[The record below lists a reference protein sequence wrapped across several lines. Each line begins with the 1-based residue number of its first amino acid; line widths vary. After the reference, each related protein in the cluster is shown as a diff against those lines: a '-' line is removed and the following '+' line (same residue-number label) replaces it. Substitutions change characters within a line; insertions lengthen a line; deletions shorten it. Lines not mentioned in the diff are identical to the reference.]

1 MTLGIGTDLFEIKRM
16 KIRLEK
22 QPSFV
27 QGVFT
32 ENEMNYCNQFKNKAQ
47 KFAARYAA
55 KEAFLKA
62 LGTGWRDGITFKD
75 IEITNNDLG
84 KPDIRLSGISKKI
97 ADKLGVTEIHLS
109 ISHTKELVIAFVT
122 INNNK

>member
-1 MTLGIGTDLFEIKRM
+1 LTLGIGTDLFEIKRM

-27 QGVFT
+27 EGVFT
-32 ENEMNYCNQFKNKAQ
+32 DNEINYCNQFKNKAQ
-47 KFAARYAA
+47 KFASRYAA

-75 IEITNNDLG
+75 IEITNNNLG
-84 KPDIRLSGISKKI
+84 KPNIQLSGISKKI

-109 ISHTKELVIAFVT
+109 ISHTNELVIAFVT

>member
-1 MTLGIGTDLFEIKRM
+1 M